1 MARAWKP
8 LRTHAVPG
16 TLPSPTGPRWTHS
29 TSEKQRLAV
38 SSDLQCVATCDGG
51 STWPALLSD
60 WLPCSVYSHQEHSA
74 VNPFS
79 PLPAA
84 LLLTLQVPAEMPLLH
99 NDCLDGVFPS
109 PSPTKPGQNASPN
122 ASHCPGIACLVVL
135 LLQATGSG
143 RSGSMSDLCS
153 TASMKPR
160 ETLVK

>member
-8 LRTHAVPG
+8 LRTHAAPG

-38 SSDLQCVATCDGG
+38 SSDLECVATCDCG
-51 STWPALLSD
+51 S
-60 WLPCSVYSHQEHSA
+60 LPCSQTGFHAACTPTRNIHSA

-99 NDCLDGVFPS
+99 NDCLDGVFLF
-109 PSPTKPGQNASPN
+109 PSPTKPGQNALPN

-135 LLQATGSG
+135 LLQAMGSG
-143 RSGSMSDLCS
+143 RSGTMSDLCS
-153 TASMKPR
+153 TASMKPG
-160 ETLVK
+160 ETFVE